1 MTERHAS
8 ADEPLV
14 SRARAGDTVAFM
26 QLVERFDRS
35 ARVLAFRLLGR
46 AEAIDDV
53 LQDAYVRAYRGLR
66 RFRGGSSFE
75 TWLYR
80 IVYNA
85 CLDLLR
91 REGRHRAASLD
102 AAGRDLA
109 GTASD
114 VPEPGRVASQRA
126 DLARALDGLPLDQRA
141 AVLLVDVEGFD
152 YAAAAEVIGVAP
164 GTVASRLSRARAALR
179 LALHEGDE
187 R

>member
-1 MTERHAS
+1 MS
-8 ADEPLV
+8 AGTAAIAGGEVAPAVVD
-14 SRARAGDTVAFM
+14 RARAGDHAAFGDLIRHYDPRLRM
-26 QLVERFDRS
+26 
-35 ARVLAFRLLGR
+35 LAYRLLGDPAR
-46 AEAIDDV
+46 MDDA
-53 LQDAYVRAYRGLR
+53 LQEAYVKAYRALPE
-66 RFRGGSSFE
+66 FRADAAPGS
-75 TWLYR
+75 WLYR

-141 AVLLVDVEGFD
+141 ADLLV
-152 YAAAAEVIGVAP
+152 
-164 GTVASRLSRARAALR
+164 TLR
-179 LALHEGDE
+179 VFH
-187 R
+187 